1 MLPLIVL
8 FHHFR
13 QTEAVAL
20 ATFLIFMGALVRF
33 IRNFK
38 QRHPTKPFRVSID
51 YNIILV
57 LMPMSL
63 FGTTLGVLIN
73 STFPDPAIMVMQ
85 CIVFTAAA
93 FFVLRRAASSPRR
106 KDRKEP
112 RSAAS
117 APNNQTPLSN
127 RIKQLQM
134 EREGSPASKAK

>member
-93 FFVLRRAASSPRR
+93 FFVFKKGCQLAKKERQERAEKRRI
-106 KDRKEP
+106 
-112 RSAAS
+112 SA
-117 APNNQTPLSN
+117 
-127 RIKQLQM
+127 K
-134 EREGSPASKAK
+134 